1 MDWAVDGTDLAQE
14 PILESA
20 QENQD
25 SDFIDELHVSE
36 TPHPL
41 FNTVPLFLG
50 PIVLQAYE

>member
-1 MDWAVDGTDLAQE
+1 MIGAFMYVCMEWAVDGTDLAQE

-25 SDFIDELHVSE
+25 SDFRDELHVSD

-41 FNTVPLFLG
+41 FPTCSLV
-50 PIVLQAYE
+50 Q